1 MRGNVRLD
9 GIVTNYYQTMAQTPR
24 RSDSTCSTVCT
35 KVSGIHHDW
44 PQSSQGLL
52 HIIVLSNSFASWTQ
66 CIGRRQSRP
75 RCRTQSRKRARR
87 VQIAPHIPEHVDS
100 PPALR
105 RLHFDAL
112 EQRLNGIEREVCVLA
127 VAERRRLLQL
137 HLQYNR
143 VAGDEVLRL
152 IPADKL
158 GM

>member
-1 MRGNVRLD
+1 MLL
-9 GIVTNYYQTMAQTPR
+9 TP
-24 RSDSTCSTVCT
+24 
-35 KVSGIHHDW
+35 
-44 PQSSQGLL
+44 L
-52 HIIVLSNSFASWTQ
+52 ASWTQ

-75 RCRTQSRKRARR
+75 RCRSQSRKRARR
-87 VQIAPHIPEHVDS
+87 VQIAPHIPQHVDS

-112 EQRLNGIEREVCVLA
+112 EQRLNRIECEIRVFTVSEG
-127 VAERRRLLQL
+127 RRLLQL